1 MIFDRVSRR
10 SCYRDF
16 PALAE
21 ALGYFASLPRGA
33 FPAGQAALAR
43 GVLVN
48 PVCFSTKPEAECR
61 FEGHRLFADV
71 HFLLEGEE
79 KIVLCDES
87 RGTPLDEFDEPR
99 DIGFF
104 ACPSG
109 TALVLRPGDFLVCF
123 PHELHKV
130 AVAPGLPAPCRKLV
144 AKLPVFP

>member
-1 MIFDRVSRR
+1 MIFDRLSRR
-10 SCYRDF
+10 ACYRDF

-21 ALGYFASLPRGA
+21 ALGCLASLPGGVL
-33 FPAGQAALAR
+33 PAGQIALPR

-48 PVCFSTKPEAECR
+48 PVSFVTKPESECR

-79 KIVLCDES
+79 KIVVCDES
-87 RGTPLDEFDEPR
+87 LGTLLDDFDEPR

-104 ACPSG
+104 ACPGG
-109 TALVLRPGDFLVCF
+109 TALLLRPGDFLVCF